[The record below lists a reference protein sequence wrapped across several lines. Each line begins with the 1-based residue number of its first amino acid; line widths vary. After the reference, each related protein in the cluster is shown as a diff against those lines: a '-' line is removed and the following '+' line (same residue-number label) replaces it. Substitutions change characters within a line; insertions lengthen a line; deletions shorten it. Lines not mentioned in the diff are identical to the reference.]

1 MISQSDFARDVAA
14 LFQRL
19 GAPFSSGKIASLVE
33 TLKLIVPQQQ
43 NPARHLIGFR
53 NGVLDTRTGLF
64 SPHCKENWLR
74 TLCEVD
80 FTPPVEGKRLKLMPR
95 HSGAGWTGLP
105 DTSQKNA
112 TLFLR
117 RYLWCWR
124 IAMTGSSFWK

>member
-1 MISQSDFARDVAA
+1 MESDFSVRFCRDVAA

-74 TLCEVD
+74 TVCEVD
-80 FTPPVEGKRLKLMPR
+80 FTPPVKGETLKLMPGILALAGPGRRTQASKAR
-95 HSGAGWTGLP
+95 HYSCSVIYGAGEPL
-105 DTSQKNA
+105 
-112 TLFLR
+112 
-117 RYLWCWR
+117 
-124 IAMTGSSFWK
+124 